1 MASCIPADENIH
13 GLRWPYDPAN
23 TRARSSYPRSSR
35 DARASGSSR
44 EAVSKPEC
52 AVLSASDPTVELL
65 YIFERGTKVGDKWL
79 CVVVKYSVDD
89 AFVVTAYLTDKVK
102 KENTYGPESES
113 LV

>member
-1 MASCIPADENIH
+1 MKIFTDYDGRTVRLTPEREAHILDHPEMP
-13 GLRWPYDPAN
+13 GLLDRV
-23 TRARSSYPRSSR
+23 
-35 DARASGSSR
+35 G

-65 YIFERGTKVGDKWL
+65 YNFERGTKVGDKWL

-102 KENTYGPESES
+102 KGEHLWPRK
-113 LV
+113 